1 MGDITDSEQK
11 WYLIGNIVITDY
23 LLSELKVNNL
33 SKWVIIKLNN

>member
-23 LLSELKVNNL
+23 LLSELKVTAH
-33 SKWVIIKLNN
+33 K